1 MFFVIGALV
10 TPLSIIIAIF
20 ASIAM
25 MLDLLDVLENRK
37 FNKGFYSDTEFEN
50 LVKEERKDI
59 KIGVVIVLALWL
71 FAYVASAFAVY
82 QSSLGDY
89 KRSAT
94 QSEVMSYFGLREGE
108 SYPLIVGSRVDGT
121 KGSVSGRFFWVDG
134 SMMPASSL
142 SVGFDSDDGRSYVL
156 EFPMSNITFVKD
168 GESDPSATVY
178 LRFDESYGSGGEIKK
193 RDCRVKFSW
202 GFFYKKCENE
212 ELVLDSSTEQQ
223 GLATVVSRLAL
234 NDQLSITIVLSP
246 EQYQEILTG

>member
-1 MFFVIGALV
+1 MKIVAMVIIG
-10 TPLSIIIAIF
+10 PMI
-20 ASIAM
+20 
-25 MLDLLDVLENRK
+25 LLGGMWLKHEPR
-37 FNKGFYSDTEFEN
+37 
-50 LVKEERKDI
+50 EERGKSAAI
-59 KIGVVIVLALWL
+59 LGVLLIVAYALSAAMIYFMPSPKISTS
-71 FAYVASAFAVY
+71 AS
-82 QSSLGDY
+82 
-89 KRSAT
+89 
-94 QSEVMSYFGLREGE
+94 QSEVMSYFGLEEGKA
-108 SYPLIVGSRVDGT
+108 YPLIVGSRVDGT
-121 KGSVSGRFFWVDG
+121 KGSVSGGFFWVDG

-156 EFPMSNITFVKD
+156 EFPMSDITFVKD

>member
-1 MFFVIGALV
+1 MKIVAMVIIG
-10 TPLSIIIAIF
+10 PMI
-20 ASIAM
+20 
-25 MLDLLDVLENRK
+25 LLGGMWLEHEPR
-37 FNKGFYSDTEFEN
+37 
-50 LVKEERKDI
+50 EERGKSAAI
-59 KIGVVIVLALWL
+59 LGVLLIVAYALSAAMIYFMPSPKISTS
-71 FAYVASAFAVY
+71 AS
-82 QSSLGDY
+82 
-89 KRSAT
+89 
-94 QSEVMSYFGLREGE
+94 QSEVMSYFGLEEGKA
-108 SYPLIVGSRVDGT
+108 YPLIVGSRVEGT
-121 KGSVSGRFFWVDG
+121 KGSVSGGFFWVDG

-178 LRFDESYGSGGEIKK
+178 LRFDESYGSGVGIKK

-202 GFFYKKCENE
+202 GFFYQKCENE

>member
-1 MFFVIGALV
+1 MKIVAMVIIG
-10 TPLSIIIAIF
+10 PMI
-20 ASIAM
+20 
-25 MLDLLDVLENRK
+25 LLGGMWLKHEPR
-37 FNKGFYSDTEFEN
+37 
-50 LVKEERKDI
+50 EERGKSAAI
-59 KIGVVIVLALWL
+59 LGVLLIVAYALSAAMIYFMPSPKISTS
-71 FAYVASAFAVY
+71 AS
-82 QSSLGDY
+82 
-89 KRSAT
+89 

>member
-1 MFFVIGALV
+1 MKIAVMLVIGAM
-10 TPLSIIIAIF
+10 I
-20 ASIAM
+20 
-25 MLDLLDVLENRK
+25 LLIVMVLKDEPR
-37 FNKGFYSDTEFEN
+37 
-50 LVKEERKDI
+50 EERREVAAI
-59 KIGVVIVLALWL
+59 AGVALIVVYAL
-71 FAYVASAFAVY
+71 FAAMIYFIPIPKLSTSAS
-82 QSSLGDY
+82 
-89 KRSAT
+89 
-94 QSEVMSYFGLREGE
+94 QSEVMSYFGLEEGKA
-108 SYPLIVGSRVDGT
+108 YPLIVGSRVDGT
-121 KGSVSGRFFWVDG
+121 KGSVSGIFFWVDG

>member
-10 TPLSIIIAIF
+10 TLLSIIIAIYS
-20 ASIAM
+20 SIAM
-25 MLDLLDVLENRK
+25 MIDLLDVLEKRK
-37 FNKGFYSDTEFEN
+37 FNKGFYSDTEFED

-71 FAYVASAFAVY
+71 FAYVASAFTVY

-89 KRSAT
+89 ERSAT

-108 SYPLIVGSRVDGT
+108 SYPLIVGSRVEGT

-142 SVGFDSDDGRSYVL
+142 SVGFDSDDGTSYIL
-156 EFPMSNITFVKD
+156 EFPMSTITFVQED
-168 GESDPSATVY
+168 ELDPSVTVHLLY
-178 LRFDESYGSGGEIKK
+178 DDNYGSGGGIKR

-202 GFFYKKCENE
+202 AFFTRSAKTK
-212 ELVLDSSTEQQ
+212 S
-223 GLATVVSRLAL
+223 
-234 NDQLSITIVLSP
+234 
-246 EQYQEILTG
+246 

>member
-1 MFFVIGALV
+1 MKIVAMVIIG
-10 TPLSIIIAIF
+10 PMI
-20 ASIAM
+20 
-25 MLDLLDVLENRK
+25 LLGGMWLKHEPR
-37 FNKGFYSDTEFEN
+37 
-50 LVKEERKDI
+50 EERGKSAAI
-59 KIGVVIVLALWL
+59 LGVLLIVAYALSAAMIYFMPSPKI
-71 FAYVASAFAVY
+71 ST
-82 QSSLGDY
+82 
-89 KRSAT
+89 SAT

-121 KGSVSGRFFWVDG
+121 KGSVSGGFFWVDG

-178 LRFDESYGSGGEIKK
+178 LRFDESYGSGAEIKK

>member
-1 MFFVIGALV
+1 MKIVAMLVIGAM
-10 TPLSIIIAIF
+10 I
-20 ASIAM
+20 
-25 MLDLLDVLENRK
+25 LLIVMVLKDKPR
-37 FNKGFYSDTEFEN
+37 
-50 LVKEERKDI
+50 EERGKVAAI
-59 KIGVVIVLALWL
+59 AGVALIVVYAL
-71 FAYVASAFAVY
+71 FAAMIYFIPIPKLSTPAP
-82 QSSLGDY
+82 
-89 KRSAT
+89 

-108 SYPLIVGSRVDGT
+108 PYPLIVGSRIDGT
-121 KGSVSGRFFWVDG
+121 KGSVSGGFFWVDG

-156 EFPMSNITFVKD
+156 EFPMSDITFVKD

-178 LRFDESYGSGGEIKK
+178 LRFDESYGSGAEIKK

-202 GFFYKKCENE
+202 GFFYKKCETE
-212 ELVLDSSTEQQ
+212 ELVLDSATVQQ

>member
-1 MFFVIGALV
+1 MKIVAMVIIG
-10 TPLSIIIAIF
+10 PMI
-20 ASIAM
+20 
-25 MLDLLDVLENRK
+25 LLGGMWLKHEPR
-37 FNKGFYSDTEFEN
+37 
-50 LVKEERKDI
+50 EERGKSAAI
-59 KIGVVIVLALWL
+59 LGVLLIVAYALSAAMIYFMPSPKI
-71 FAYVASAFAVY
+71 ST
-82 QSSLGDY
+82 
-89 KRSAT
+89 SAT

-121 KGSVSGRFFWVDG
+121 KGSVSGGFFWVDG

-156 EFPMSNITFVKD
+156 EFPMSDITFVKD

-178 LRFDESYGSGGEIKK
+178 LRFDESYGSGAEIKK

>member
-10 TPLSIIIAIF
+10 TLLSIIIAIYS
-20 ASIAM
+20 SIAM
-25 MLDLLDVLENRK
+25 MIDLLDVLEKRK
-37 FNKGFYSDTEFEN
+37 FNKGFYSDTEFED

-71 FAYVASAFAVY
+71 FAYVASAFTVY

-89 KRSAT
+89 ERSAT

-108 SYPLIVGSRVDGT
+108 SYPLIVGSRVEGT

-142 SVGFDSDDGRSYVL
+142 SVGFDSDDGTSYIL
-156 EFPMSNITFVKD
+156 EFPMSTITFVQED
-168 GESDPSATVY
+168 ELDPSVTVHLLY
-178 LRFDESYGSGGEIKK
+178 DDKYGSGGGIKR

-202 GFFYKKCENE
+202 GFFYQKCENE

-234 NDQLSITIVLSP
+234 NDQLSITIVLPP

>member
-1 MFFVIGALV
+1 MKIAVMLVIGAM
-10 TPLSIIIAIF
+10 I
-20 ASIAM
+20 
-25 MLDLLDVLENRK
+25 LLIVMVLKDEPR
-37 FNKGFYSDTEFEN
+37 
-50 LVKEERKDI
+50 EERGKVAAI
-59 KIGVVIVLALWL
+59 LGVVLIVEYAL
-71 FAYVASAFAVY
+71 FAAMIYFIPIPKLSTSAS
-82 QSSLGDY
+82 
-89 KRSAT
+89 

-134 SMMPASSL
+134 SMMLASSL
-142 SVGFDSDDGRSYVL
+142 SVGFNSDNGRSYVL
-156 EFPMSNITFVKD
+156 EFPMSDITFVKD

-178 LRFDESYGSGGEIKK
+178 LRFDESYGSGAGIKK

-212 ELVLDSSTEQQ
+212 ELVLDSATVQQ